1 MTTARGSWVTALVVA
16 QRLNLPRAA
25 LDRRLARARARG
37 LIHGNYLSRAHGPP
51 YVYRWADILAVP
63 ALTLPLGARLPTP
76 STAERHAAMSKA
88 RRAGRTL
95 QQIADAH
102 GLTRSRVQQLL
113 STVQSG
119 PRSRVCRRCGAIYQS
134 LAGRTDAYCRARRTE
149 TRPCS
154 ACGAAITRDRGQDRA
169 TFRNH
174 QWFCDR
180 RCFGRWLGRRFGGGR
195 RRKHNTRLRR

>member
-1 MTTARGSWVTALVVA
+1 MAPRWARDDQVKALVVA

-25 LDRRLARARARG
+25 LDRRLARARAHS
-37 LIHGNYLSRAHGPP
+37 LIHGNYLSRAHGHP

-76 STAERHAAMSKA
+76 STAERHAAMVTA
-88 RRAGRTL
+88 RHVGQTL

-113 STVQSG
+113 STIQAG

-134 LAGRTDAYCRARRTE
+134 LASRTDAYCRACRTE
-149 TRPCS
+149 TRP
-154 ACGAAITRDRGQDRA
+154 CGAAITRDRGRDRA
-169 TFRNH
+169 TFRNRH
-174 QWFCDR
+174 WFCDR

-195 RRKHNTRLRR
+195 RHKHSRRLRR